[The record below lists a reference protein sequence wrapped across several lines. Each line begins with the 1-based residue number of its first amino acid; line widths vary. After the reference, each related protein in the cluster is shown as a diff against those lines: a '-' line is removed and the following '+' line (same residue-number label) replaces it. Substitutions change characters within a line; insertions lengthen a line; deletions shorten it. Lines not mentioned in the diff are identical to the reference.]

1 MCINENWI
9 IEPPNVLFFA
19 LNLNAH
25 HNQTAL
31 TFPESTTDYISFFG
45 LNEGQFEKL
54 LEISERKSK
63 QLEGIKDL
71 KITDIAKYI
80 EKRNAINKGFTTS
93 LNLLLIESQKAA
105 FASYVDMIRLQNQ
118 KIRSELTK
126 AGKSEQEIK
135 LAIVEN

>member
-1 MCINENWI
+1 MRIFASI
-9 IEPPNVLFFA
+9 LVMFFA
-19 LNLNAH
+19 LNLSAQN
-25 HNQTAL
+25 NQTEL

-45 LNEGQFEKL
+45 LNEGQLEKL
-54 LEISERKSK
+54 LKISERKSK

-71 KITDIAKYI
+71 KTKDIAKYI

-93 LNLLLIESQKAA
+93 LNLMLIDSQKAA
-105 FASYVDMIRLQNQ
+105 FSSYVDMIRLQNQ

>member
-1 MCINENWI
+1 MRIFASI
-9 IEPPNVLFFA
+9 LVMFFA
-19 LNLNAH
+19 INLNAQN
-25 HNQTAL
+25 NQTAL

>member
-1 MCINENWI
+1 MRIFASI
-9 IEPPNVLFFA
+9 LVMFFA
-19 LNLNAH
+19 LNLSAQN
-25 HNQTAL
+25 NQTEL

-45 LNEGQFEKL
+45 LNEGQLEKL

-71 KITDIAKYI
+71 KTKDIAKYI

-93 LNLLLIESQKAA
+93 LNLMLIDSQKAA
-105 FASYVDMIRLQNQ
+105 FSSYVDMIRLQNQ

>member
-1 MCINENWI
+1 M
-9 IEPPNVLFFA
+9 FFA
-19 LNLNAH
+19 LNLSAQN
-25 HNQTAL
+25 NQTEL

-45 LNEGQFEKL
+45 LNEGQLEKL
-54 LEISERKSK
+54 LKISERKSK

-71 KITDIAKYI
+71 KTKDIAKYI

-93 LNLLLIESQKAA
+93 LNLMLIDSQKAA
-105 FASYVDMIRLQNQ
+105 FSSYVDMIRLQNQ

>member
-1 MCINENWI
+1 MRIFASI
-9 IEPPNVLFFA
+9 LVMLFT
-19 LNLNAH
+19 LNLTAQS
-25 HNQTAL
+25 NQTAL
-31 TFPESTTDYISFFG
+31 NFPESTTDYINFFG

-63 QLEGIKDL
+63 QLEGIIDL
-71 KITDIAKYI
+71 KTKDIAKYI

-105 FASYVDMIRLQNQ
+105 FSSYVEMIRLQNQ

-126 AGKSEQEIK
+126 AGKSEQDIK